1 MVFIAGMSVDA
12 AQTFVAHKIEKGT
25 AGEDQDNTQDAT
37 SERRRGTV
45 ANGAVQF
52 VREYRSLVA

>member
-1 MVFIAGMSVDA
+1 MSVDA

-45 ANGAVQF
+45 ANGAEQF